1 MSLVSLL
8 TLSTRNS
15 HSVFFS
21 FLLFS
26 FFLFFLFEEIG
37 SMAFW
42 QDSFPHFTKEPT
54 NVRTNERTNER
65 MLERTNERTR
75 FIFKNYFGEMYQL
88 TSSFLSIYVPS
99 NSTSYETVLCI
110 EIRGFSWKSLYKQV
124 AEKSLP
130 FFSYSI
136 ICPLRKILRYLSFLL
151 NYYDR

>member
-1 MSLVSLL
+1 MSPSLPFQHG
-8 TLSTRNS
+8 THTP
-15 HSVFFS
+15 FFLF
-21 FLLFS
+21 FLFFT

-54 NVRTNERTNER
+54 NFRTNERTNER
-65 MLERTNERTR
+65 TR
-75 FIFKNYFGEMYQL
+75 SISKNYFGETYQL

-99 NSTSYETVLCI
+99 NSTSYEIVLCI
-110 EIRGFSWKSLYKQV
+110 EIKGFSCKSLYKQV
-124 AEKSLP
+124 AKKNLP

-136 ICPLRKILRYLSFLL
+136 ICPLRKILRYLSFTL